1 MTSAPEGQ
9 VHVMTAAD
17 HGRSAPDLYQLLGVP
32 REASHREIALAWR
45 SRARTEHPD
54 ARPSDAE
61 APARF
66 RALAQA
72 WQVLGDPARRSAYDQ
87 ALGRA
92 SSVGENPAAGT
103 REPTSDAIS
112 VPVRHL
118 RGAGVE
124 QHVAWAQEPPLL
136 AGPVRVERHGSASPA
151 ARSAED
157 EIRLAILAQLAL
169 RTLRRPW

>member
-1 MTSAPEGQ
+1 
-9 VHVMTAAD
+9 MTAAD

-87 ALGRA
+87 ALARTASLGR
-92 SSVGENPAAGT
+92 VPDGGLPG
-103 REPTSDAIS
+103 PTSDAIRL
-112 VPVRHL
+112 PVRHL
-118 RGAGVE
+118 REARAE
-124 QHVAWAQEPPLL
+124 QDVAWAQEPPLL
-136 AGPVRVERHGSASPA
+136 VGPVRVEGYGSASPA

-157 EIRLAILAQLAL
+157 EIKLALLAQLAL